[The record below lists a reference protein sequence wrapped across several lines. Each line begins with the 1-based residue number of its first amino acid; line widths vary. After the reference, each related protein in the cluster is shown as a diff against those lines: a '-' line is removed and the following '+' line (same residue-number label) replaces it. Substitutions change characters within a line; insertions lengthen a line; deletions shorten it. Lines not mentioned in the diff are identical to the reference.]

1 MIFAQLA
8 AYGFY
13 LVCFFQ
19 LALVFGAP
27 LGEYTQG
34 GGTRGKLG
42 RAGRIGAAVSIII
55 LLVMSQAI
63 LATQNVG
70 LFVGFPAWLLETLK
84 WLTFAYSVLGVLMNW
99 ASRSKKERM
108 VWGPFAS
115 VMAVF
120 VSLAIFWQG

>member
-1 MIFAQLA
+1 MLIFAQA
-8 AYGFY
+8 SAIGFY
-13 LVCFFQ
+13 LVCLFQ
-19 LALVFGAP
+19 LALLLGAP

-34 GGTRGKLG
+34 GGTKGKLG
-42 RAGRIGAAVSIII
+42 RAGRIGAAVSIVI

-70 LFVGFPAWLLETLK
+70 LFVGLPAWLLETLK

-108 VWGPFAS
+108 IWGPFAS

-120 VSLAIFWQG
+120 VSLAIFG